1 MMWHSNAPS
10 IINASTPDSDLTAE
24 NTTVAGTLTS
34 ISSVPTRNPFVN
46 ELSSGTMRAPVETRH
61 QKW

>member
-1 MMWHSNAPS
+1 MMWHSTAPS
-10 IINASTPDSDLTAE
+10 IIDVSAPDSDLITE
-24 NTTVAGTLTS
+24 DTTVAGTLTS
-34 ISSVPTRNPFVN
+34 MPSTTKKNPFVA